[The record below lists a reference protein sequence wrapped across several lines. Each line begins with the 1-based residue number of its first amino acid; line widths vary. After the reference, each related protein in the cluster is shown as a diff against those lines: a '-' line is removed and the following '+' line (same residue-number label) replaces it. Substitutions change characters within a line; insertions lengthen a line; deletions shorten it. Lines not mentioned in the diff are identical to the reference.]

1 MLSADLSQFDR
12 HKKAEEIIF
21 KRDLWLAASGRQL
34 LIVKKTRR
42 EIDKLELISRF
53 VFFFIFVHFTFFF
66 S

>member
-34 LIVKKTRR
+34 LIVKKTRER
-42 EIDKLELISRF
+42 
-53 VFFFIFVHFTFFF
+53 
-66 S
+66 